1 MSRWITHQGQQC
13 LKPPNQPLL
22 VLIGAFLQGIPF
34 PLECFI
40 ETGAFSLWEK
50 LFTGSPSRQS
60 TIFSLFKNFFQPHC
74 YWLWS
79 TWAYSSLRHCFY
91 FCVLLSWS
99 SVWII
104 PLFLLLRKYCIFSWF
119 FQNIWLSQASLQCLS
134 CPFACTIWH
143 FWIKM
148 LKYSWDIK
156 WVFFYRKMHKCKRIT
171 KHNLAGYHSVNQGS
185 W

>member
-1 MSRWITHQGQQC
+1 MFETT
-13 LKPPNQPLL
+13 KPATPGANRSISARNSISFWVFYRDKSFLFVRKVVHWFSIQTANSLSTFFISFSVIVIDFE
-22 VLIGAFLQGIPF
+22 VLELIPAIDVAF
-34 PLECFI
+34 
-40 ETGAFSLWEK
+40 
-50 LFTGSPSRQS
+50 
-60 TIFSLFKNFFQPHC
+60 IFV
-74 YWLWS
+74 
-79 TWAYSSLRHCFY
+79 Y
-91 FCVLLSWS
+91 FLSWS

-104 PLFLLLRKYCIFSWF
+104 PSFLLLRKYCIFSWF

-156 WVFFYRKMHKCKRIT
+156 WVFFYRKMHNCKRIT
-171 KHNLAGYHSVNQGS
+171 KHNLAGYHSVNQRS